1 MEAILI
7 KKCTFVIVILYEKRR
22 RERKR
27 VREAL
32 SFRRTLKTL
41 WGLMQSCLRCFIHGE
56 NESAASELNLIIIGK
71 SRDFMVFLVPTES
84 RWSLIFKQYGS
95 MYVVDVD

>member
-1 MEAILI
+1 
-7 KKCTFVIVILYEKRR
+7 
-22 RERKR
+22 
-27 VREAL
+27 
-32 SFRRTLKTL
+32 
-41 WGLMQSCLRCFIHGE
+41 MQSCLRCFIHGE